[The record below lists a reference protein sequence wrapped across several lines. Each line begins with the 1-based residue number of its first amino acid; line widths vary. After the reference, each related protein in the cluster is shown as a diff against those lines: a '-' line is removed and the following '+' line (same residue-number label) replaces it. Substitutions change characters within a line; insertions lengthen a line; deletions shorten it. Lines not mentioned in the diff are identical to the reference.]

1 MPSSTKSPGIDDLLL
16 VDVNIHDIW
25 DQRESAVGNAQ
36 LWKDACTS
44 YKSSS
49 HFSGG
54 IPLKMHQIWIGS
66 RQPPCVWLDT
76 WRVEFM
82 SKFKEAPSGEDKTVS
97 MPEWQYILWDNESVQ
112 DMPMMNR
119 DLFDAETAPQC
130 QADILRLEVLYKYGG
145 VYVDADI
152 VSTIKDLRPALKDAE
167 KTGFLITYEPDT
179 KDKPYSILGNSI
191 IACTPRHP
199 LILMLMS
206 YIKQIYA
213 FKRAH
218 YGVEWVTGPLTYT
231 KVLVHTGMPITVP
244 PSKDFYPAFHY
255 VPNPSAIDV
264 TKFDSYCF
272 QFG

>member
-1 MPSSTKSPGIDDLLL
+1 MGSAETLPVSIDDLFLI
-16 VDVNIHDIW
+16 DVNRFDIW
-25 DQRESAVGNAQ
+25 DRRESAVANAHA
-36 LWKDACTS
+36 WKAACEE

-49 HFSGG
+49 EFKSG

-76 WRVEFM
+76 WRIDFM
-82 SKFKEAPSGEDKTVS
+82 NKFATCEASENH
-97 MPEWQYILWDNESVQ
+97 WQYILWDNEKVR
-112 DMPMMNR
+112 DMPMLNR
-119 DLFDAETAPQC
+119 YIFDNESAPQC
-130 QADILRLEVLYKYGG
+130 QADILRLEVLYQYGG

-152 VSTIKDLRPALKDAE
+152 VSTQRDLRPALEAAKE
-167 KTGFLITYEPDT
+167 TGFLITYEPDT
-179 KDKPYSILGNSI
+179 KDKPYSILGNSL

-199 LILMLMS
+199 LILMLIS
-206 YIKQIYA
+206 YIKQIYGY
-213 FKRAH
+213 KRAH

-231 KVLVHTGMPITVP
+231 KVLTHTDMPVTIP

-264 TKFDSYCF
+264 TSFDSYCF